1 MYRLTERLAFPSPE
15 LAHEDGL
22 LAVGGDLS
30 NERLLMAYGLGIFP
44 WYSEGDPILWWSP
57 DPRMVLIPS
66 EFRVSKSQR
75 RINRS
80 GRFRV
85 TMDRAFDRVIAA
97 CARAPRRGQDGTWI
111 TEDMTAAYCRLHR
124 AGYAHSV
131 ECWESEELVGGLY
144 GISLGRCFFG
154 ESMFSLESNASK
166 VAMSALAT
174 QAVRWEFAL
183 IDCQM
188 HTPHLK
194 GLGAKDLPRALF
206 LELLSIGLEGETRVG
221 PWTLEPNLF

>member
-1 MYRLTERLAFPSPE
+1 MYRLTKRLAFPSPK
-15 LAHEDGL
+15 LAHDDGL

-30 NERLLMAYGLGIFP
+30 DDRLLLAYSLGIFP
-44 WYSEGDPILWWSP
+44 WYREGDPILWWSP

-66 EFRVSKSQR
+66 EFRVSKSQQ

-85 TMDRAFDRVIAA
+85 TMDRAFEGVVAA
-97 CARAPRRGQDGTWI
+97 CAWVPRPGQDGTWI
-111 TEDMTAAYCRLHR
+111 TEEMIAAYCGLHR

-166 VAMSALAT
+166 IAMSALTA
-174 QAVRWEFAL
+174 QAVRWEFTL
-183 IDCQM
+183 IDCQT
-188 HTPHLK
+188 HTPHLER
-194 GLGAKDLPRALF
+194 LGAKDVSRSEF
-206 LELLSIGLEGETRVG
+206 LDLLSVGLKGETRMG
-221 PWTLEPNLF
+221 PWTLDPNLF

>member
-1 MYRLTERLAFPSPE
+1 MYRLTKRLAFPSPE

-30 NERLLMAYGLGIFP
+30 NERLLLAYGLGIFP

-75 RINRS
+75 RINRG

-85 TMDRAFDRVIAA
+85 TMDEAFDRVIAA

-154 ESMFSLESNASK
+154 ESMFSLKSNASK
-166 VAMSALAT
+166 VAMGALAA
-174 QAVRWEFAL
+174 QSVRWDFVL

-188 HTPHLK
+188 HTAHLK
-194 GLGAKDLPRALF
+194 QLGAKDLPRARF